1 MLFAFVFPP
10 LMMLVLAGVF
20 ASDSDPAYGGTNG
33 TDYYVA
39 SYLAVPMAAV
49 ALIGL
54 PTALASYREL
64 GVIRRFEASGLSLV
78 SVVGAQALVTA
89 ALVVLGAGL
98 VLLAAGPIYGIPAVV
113 DLAGVI
119 ACFIL
124 GMVTMLS
131 LGVALGLAVR
141 TARSAQAL
149 GLLVFMPMWLLGGGG
164 PPAAVMTDVMRR
176 ISEVLPMWHVT
187 AGVRNAWLDTGDV
200 GQHVLVMTLW
210 LSLGLAACA
219 LLRRRPDRP

>member
-1 MLFAFVFPP
+1 
-10 LMMLVLAGVF
+10 MMLVLAGVF
-20 ASDSDPAYGGTNG
+20 AGDADPAYGGTNG

-39 SYLAVPMAAV
+39 SYLPVPMAAV

-64 GVIRRFEASGLSLV
+64 GIIRRFEASGLSLLN
-78 SVVGAQALVTA
+78 VVGAQAFVTA
-89 ALVVLGAGL
+89 VLVVLGAAL

-119 ACFIL
+119 VCFLL

-131 LGVALGLAVR
+131 LGVAFGLAAR

-149 GLLVFMPMWLLGGGG
+149 GLLAFMPMWLLGGGG
-164 PPAAVMTDVMRR
+164 PPPAVMTDVMQRV
-176 ISEVLPMWHVT
+176 SDVLPMSHVT
-187 AGVRNAWLDTGDV
+187 AAVRNAWLDTGDV
-200 GQHVLVMTLW
+200 GGHVLAVSLW
-210 LSLGLAACA
+210 LGLGLTACA
-219 LLRRRPDRP
+219 WLLRRRPDRP